1 MKLIQSLF
9 LIASLLFLVACG
21 GGSSSGNGNPGVIAN
36 PDPPVTDPEPIVI
49 TAAEASRFLSQ
60 ATFGPTSDSID
71 NVVGSSLSEWFVVE
85 LEKPPTLH
93 LDNLLSQFP
102 DDERFL
108 DERSNVLSQ
117 LAIAPRV
124 SFWQAAIE
132 GDDQLRQRMAF
143 ALSQIMVIST
153 EGILE
158 DLPRA
163 TAQYMDILTGG
174 AFDNYR
180 NLLEQVTY
188 SPAMAI
194 YLTYLRNQ
202 KADPVQ
208 NRVPDE
214 NYAREALQ
222 LFTLGLLELRTDGEP
237 RLDSEGD
244 EIELYDNDDITEL
257 AKVFTGLSF
266 AGNSFTLGLSDI
278 APDSFYSPLQ
288 MFDDFHSS
296 ESKQFLG
303 TTIPTNTDGETSIDL
318 ALDAIFNHPNV
329 GPFLGRQLIQRF
341 VTSAPSPAYVE
352 RVAMAFNSGEF
363 TLPNGETVGTE
374 LRGDLA
380 ATIAAV
386 LFDDEA
392 RNLEVA
398 EQPSFGKLREPVLRF
413 THWARAFEIN
423 SADSSNERLL
433 INTGSPAAL
442 GQQPYRSPS
451 VFNFYRPGYIATGTE
466 TGDLGLTAPEMQIT
480 NAGTVIG
487 YANFIT
493 AYVLGTNPKLF
504 SDQPHTFVADY
515 TPYIGTDL
523 SADDLLNQLD
533 LLLSHDRLTEET
545 RQRITTVLDQFS
557 TDNQTDRLLRVQ
569 AAIIMIITSPE
580 YIVLR

>member
-1 MKLIQSLF
+1 MNLIRSLF
-9 LIASLLFLVACG
+9 IIASLLFLVACG
-21 GGSSSGNGNPGVIAN
+21 GGSSSGNDNSDDIEN
-36 PDPPVTDPEPIVI
+36 PDPPVTEPEPIVI

-60 ATFGPTSDSID
+60 ATFGPSSNSID
-71 NVVGSSLSEWFVVE
+71 NVLGSSPSEWFIAE

-102 DDERFL
+102 DDERFP
-108 DERSNVLSQ
+108 DERNNVLSQ

-153 EGILE
+153 EGTLE

-214 NYAREALQ
+214 NYAREVLQ
-222 LFTLGLLELRTDGEP
+222 LFSLGLLELRTDGEP
-237 RLDSEGD
+237 RLDSDGN
-244 EIELYDNDDITEL
+244 EIELYDNNDITEL

-303 TTIPTNTDGETSIDL
+303 ITIPTNTDGETSIDL

-341 VTSAPSPAYVE
+341 ITSAPSPAYVE

-363 TLPNGETVGTE
+363 TLPNGEAVGTE

-433 INTGSPAAL
+433 VNTGSPTAL

-480 NAGTVIG
+480 NADTVIG

-504 SDQPHTFVADY
+504 SDQPRTFVADY
-515 TPYIGTDL
+515 TPYIETEL
-523 SADDLLNQLD
+523 SADDLLDQLD
-533 LLLSHDRLTEET
+533 LLLSHDRLTEKT

>member
-1 MKLIQSLF
+1 MNLIRSLF
-9 LIASLLFLVACG
+9 IIASLLFLVACG
-21 GGSSSGNGNPGVIAN
+21 GGSSSGNDNSDDIEN
-36 PDPPVTDPEPIVI
+36 PDPPVTEPEPIVI

-60 ATFGPTSDSID
+60 ATFGPSSNSID
-71 NVVGSSLSEWFVVE
+71 NVLGSSPSEWFIAE

-102 DDERFL
+102 DDERFP
-108 DERSNVLSQ
+108 DERNNVLSQ

-153 EGILE
+153 EGTLE

-214 NYAREALQ
+214 NYAREVLQ
-222 LFTLGLLELRTDGEP
+222 LFSLGLLELRTDGEP
-237 RLDSEGD
+237 RLDSDGN
-244 EIELYDNDDITEL
+244 EIELYDNNDITEL

-303 TTIPTNTDGETSIDL
+303 ITIPTNTDGETSIDL

-433 INTGSPAAL
+433 VNTGSPTAL